1 MTYVDNIQVFRII
14 SSTKTFIEVL
24 TNPIDVTIEKDI
36 KDDDKT
42 LSFSIQNKFK
52 VKEEDYLRCFD
63 QEWVV
68 KEVNAA
74 GEFKEIICKHNIEK
88 MKHTP
93 VTSMY
98 TDSLTLVQ
106 TLDAFFGQID
116 TLDYGGN
123 WSYELHSSITSD
135 SELMNRNRTIDLRR
149 VMAIN
154 VIESI
159 ASTWFL
165 EVEYDT
171 FNKIVR
177 FYKQRGED
185 KGVYFTSQFN
195 LKDIE
200 SNSDTYELVTR
211 LIPIGKDDLNVAS
224 VNGGSV
230 VVSNFQYTDKVLT
243 KYWIDNRYTHADH
256 LLADAIMKLEE
267 LSKPLKT
274 YSCSII
280 DLSSTTH
287 PALSYDLGDTVTI
300 IDEELGIRD
309 VQRINKITIH
319 PYDPETNTAELAN
332 RRETFDEIQSKLVD
346 TRDVV
351 NNTYS
356 SSGKIIF
363 NEVDGLP
370 TFKQTVEE
378 DIDALSITVQTIEET
393 INEIESSAYVV
404 TLGNESQGIPVD
416 ENYKI
421 VGDVDF
427 GTAVYV
433 YLGGDRRVANLGPIK
448 FYSADGNELTS
459 LTVDYNENNIY
470 NSDFSDDLL
479 PNFGGESET
488 VNGNVTI
495 DGNSGVLAST
505 TALASEFIVGNDNS
519 TSTYFSDPELP
530 FVAGQPITFSGYL
543 TTYARTHKTAWV
555 VSTAYVIDDEVYYDG
570 QNYKCIVDHT
580 SVDFYNDLDAQY
592 WEKIG
597 YAHIAIYEWVGG
609 VKNIYQSASLGMSEE
624 GLVVVSHT
632 ISDGVTNI
640 ALAVISSDG
649 DVAHTLRFK
658 ELKLEEGFTSTTYTP
673 LLDIKNNFEVVNP
686 SDTHDGSVMTTLIE
700 GTYLP
705 SNVGYLSIPVEV
717 DGTIFYK
724 RIVFTRIVTSENAV
738 FINILPTTVIFQSS
752 DGGASFEPSS
762 IRLYPDLRN
771 LEYVKWQYSYD
782 GYNFYDIPYDMGT
795 LIETDAPWDLLDDI
809 LISPAPAD
817 DPDPFEWED
826 LDHDPGAAV
835 LEESDGFADTLLLFS
850 NSTLFTKVVGGQ
862 SYPVN
867 SVVFRLVGRAD
878 NVDYTDTVTISKVY
892 DSRDSIKSLES
903 VVRTDIESIN
913 ESVRE
918 FRNDLYYF
926 NEDSGRYEL
935 YTRDYTQF
943 KQDVNNF
950 MFTVQDGGGAN
961 LLKDS
966 VGANYPAS
974 NVWTL
979 VSGAVSTGVA
989 TSWGLNYI
997 SKKSWF
1003 ISTGSLKQ
1011 EFTIQ
1016 PNTEYTFSCA
1026 YRKPVS
1032 GTVTFSLKASTWTN
1046 PQTMITK
1053 PAGEAFEGSASFTF
1067 MSGANTRFEVI
1078 MTVNG
1083 ATEPVEITDVMMSL
1097 GKISSWQ
1104 QSNGELFT
1112 TNIIIDETGITV
1124 RDANGKGY
1132 TVISP
1137 QEFAGYYDGQRIFTL
1152 NGSKTEVQELV
1163 AKGGGIYVA
1172 PVKLIQVSG
1181 ATPRAA
1187 FVWTGPEGE

>member
-24 TNPIDVTIEKDI
+24 TNPLDVKIEKDI

-42 LSFSIQNKFK
+42 LSFSVYNKFQ
-52 VKEEDYLRCFD
+52 VKEEDYLRCFN

-68 KEVNAA
+68 KEVNAS
-74 GEFKEIICKHNIEK
+74 GEYIDIVCKQNIEK

-98 TDSLTLVQ
+98 TDSLTLSQ
-106 TLDAFFGQID
+106 TLTTFFGQLD

-135 SELMNRNRTIDLRR
+135 SELMNRRRTIDLRR
-149 VMAIN
+149 VMAID
-154 VIESI
+154 VINSI

-185 KGVYFTSQFN
+185 KGVYFSSQFN
-195 LKDIE
+195 LKDIAR
-200 SNSDTYELVTR
+200 NSDTYELVTR
-211 LIPIGKDDLNVAS
+211 LIPIGKDDLNVSS

-243 KYWIDNRYTHADH
+243 KYWIDNRYTHPDH
-256 LLADAIMKLEE
+256 LLADAILKLEE

-274 YSCSII
+274 YSCDII

-300 IDEELGIRD
+300 IDEQLGIRD
-309 VQRINKITIH
+309 VQRINRMIIY
-319 PYDPETNTAELAN
+319 PYDPELNTAELAN
-332 RRETFDEIQSKLVD
+332 RRETFDEIQNKLID
-346 TRDVV
+346 TRDIV
-351 NNTYS
+351 NNSYS
-356 SSGKIIF
+356 SSGKLIF
-363 NEVDGLP
+363 NEVEGLP
-370 TFKQTVEE
+370 TFKQTVEQ
-378 DIDALSITVQTIEET
+378 DIDSLTTTIQTIKQT
-393 INEIESSAYVV
+393 VTEIESSAYIV

-427 GTAVYV
+427 GTAVFV
-433 YLGGDRRVANLGPIK
+433 YLGGDRRPAFLGPIK
-448 FYSADGNELTS
+448 FFSADGNELTG

-470 NSDFSDDLL
+470 NSDFSDNLL
-479 PNFGGESET
+479 PNFDGEEET
-488 VNGNVTI
+488 VNGTTVIETE
-495 DGNSGVLAST
+495 
-505 TALASEFIVGNDNS
+505 TALLTSNNAIASEFVIGSINTS
-519 TSTYFSDPELP
+519 STYFSDPELP
-530 FVAGQPITFSGYL
+530 FQANKPITFSAYL
-543 TTYARTHKTAWV
+543 ITSARTHKKAWV
-555 VSTAYVIDDEVYYDG
+555 VSTAYVVNDEVYYGG
-570 QNYKCIVDHT
+570 QNYKCISNHT
-580 SVDFYNDLDAQY
+580 SVDFYNDLEAERWQ
-592 WEKIG
+592 KIG
-597 YAHIAIYEWVGG
+597 YAHIAIYEWVDG
-609 VKNIYQSASLGMSEE
+609 VKSEYISASLGMSEE
-624 GLVVVSHT
+624 GVLIVNHT
-632 ISDGVTNI
+632 VNPLATNI
-640 ALAVISSDG
+640 ALGIVSRGGDAV
-649 DVAHTLRFK
+649 HTLRFK
-658 ELKLEEGFTSTTYTP
+658 QPKLEEGYTATTYTP
-673 LLDIKNNFEVVNP
+673 LLDIKNNFEVTNP
-686 SDTHDGSVMTTLIE
+686 SDTEDGLVTTTLVD
-700 GTYLP
+700 GTPLP

-717 DGTIFYK
+717 DGTTFYK
-724 RIVFTRIVTSENAV
+724 RIVFTRMMTNENAV
-738 FINILPTTVIFQSS
+738 YINILPTTIIFNST

-771 LEYVKWQYSYD
+771 MEYVKWQYSYD

-795 LIETDAPWDLLDDI
+795 LITTSAPWDLLGDI
-809 LISPAPAD
+809 LISPAPIA

-826 LDHDPGAAV
+826 LDHDSGAAV

-850 NSTLFTKVVGGQ
+850 TSTLFTKEVNGQ
-862 SYPVN
+862 FFPVN

-878 NVDYTDTVTISKVY
+878 EVDYTDTVTVSKAY
-892 DSRDSIKSLES
+892 DSRDTIKSLES
-903 VVRTDIESIN
+903 SVRTDIESIN

-918 FRNDLYYF
+918 FRNDLYFF
-926 NEDSGRYEL
+926 NPETGRYEP
-935 YTRDYTQF
+935 YTSDYTQF
-943 KQDVNNF
+943 KQSVDNF
-950 MFTVQDGGGAN
+950 MLTVQDGGGAN

-966 VGANYPAS
+966 VGANYPNS
-974 NVWTL
+974 NVWSL
-979 VSGAVSTGVA
+979 VSGAVSTGIA

-1003 ISTGSLKQ
+1003 ITTGSIKQ

-1026 YRKPVS
+1026 YKKPIS
-1032 GTVTFSLKASTWTN
+1032 GTVTFALKASTWTN

-1053 PAGEAFEGSASFTF
+1053 PAGEAFEGSASYTF
-1067 MSGANTRFEVI
+1067 MSGANTRFEII
-1078 MTVNG
+1078 MTVSG

-1124 RDANGKGY
+1124 KDVNGRGY

-1137 QEFAGYYDGQRIFTL
+1137 YEFAGYYNNQRIFTL
-1152 NGSKTEVQELV
+1152 NGTKTEVQELV
-1163 AKGGGIYVA
+1163 AKGGGLYVA
-1172 PVKLIQVSG
+1172 PVKLIQVEG

-1187 FVWTGPEGE
+1187 FVWTGPAGE